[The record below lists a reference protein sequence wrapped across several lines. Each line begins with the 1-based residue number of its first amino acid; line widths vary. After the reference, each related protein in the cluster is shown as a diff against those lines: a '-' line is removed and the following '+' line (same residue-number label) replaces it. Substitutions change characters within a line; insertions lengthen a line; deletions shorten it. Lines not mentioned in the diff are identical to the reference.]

1 MKKVKAVLFDFDGT
15 IFDTNKLIL
24 ESWHEVFRV
33 KGGAKS
39 DDEILAT
46 FGEPL
51 VISMEKWFPGQSEEC
66 IKIYRGYQKD
76 IFFEKI
82 EIYEGM
88 GELIKKLKALGFL
101 NAIVTSRLVSST
113 TETLEKYDLMRYFDA
128 VVTCEDTGK
137 HKPDPEPAL
146 LALEK
151 LGVAADEAVMIGDS
165 KFDIKCAHN
174 AGIKGVLVGW
184 SEAKGDIPETG
195 DDAPDFII
203 EKAED
208 LLEIL
213 A

>member
-1 MKKVKAVLFDFDGT
+1 MKNVKAVLFDFDGT

-24 ESWHEVFRV
+24 ESWNEVFRV
-33 KGGAKS
+33 KGNKKT
-39 DDEILAT
+39 DEEVLAT

-66 IKIYRGYQKD
+66 INIYRSYQRD

-88 GELIKKLKALGFL
+88 GELIKKLKALGYL
-101 NAIVTSRLVSST
+101 NAIVTSRLTSST
-113 TETLEKYDLMRYFDA
+113 MKTLEKYDLARYFD
-128 VVTCEDTGK
+128 VIVTCDDTDK
-137 HKPDPEPAL
+137 HKPDPAPAL

-151 LGVAADEAVMIGDS
+151 LGISADEAIMIGDS

-184 SEAKGDIPETG
+184 SEAKGDIPHEG
-195 DDAPDFII
+195 EDAPDFII
-203 EKAED
+203 ERAED
-208 LLEIL
+208 LLEIFE
-213 A
+213 